1 MWLLARILPLVI
13 GDMVPEDDERW
24 LNFLKMMEIVD
35 ILFSPRVT
43 EDDAAYLAALISDHH
58 EEFVRLYPEWSVIPK
73 MHFMV
78 HMPRLMIK

>member
-13 GDMVPEDDERW
+13 GDLVPEEDERW
-24 LNFLKMMEIVD
+24 LNFVRMMEIVD

-43 EDDAAYLAALISDHH
+43 EDDAAYLAAFVSDHH
-58 EEFVRLYPEWSVIPK
+58 EQFRHLYPGWSIIPK

-78 HMPRLMIK
+78 HMPPLMIK